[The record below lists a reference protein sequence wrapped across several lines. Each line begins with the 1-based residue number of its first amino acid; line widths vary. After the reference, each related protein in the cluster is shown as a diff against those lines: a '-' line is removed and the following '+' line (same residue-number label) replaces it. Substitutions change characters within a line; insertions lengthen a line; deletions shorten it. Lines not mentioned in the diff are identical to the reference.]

1 MRGRRRLC
9 RAPAIAHLACGM
21 RVRSEPARGSSRAGC
36 GSADERMLLSR
47 EGSREESGPPSDP
60 LCGLERGSDCVRV
73 AAMAVRKSIEE
84 SLVVDG
90 PRADWLQKFR
100 TALQTQGF
108 TSVETN
114 SQIFGRALPYR

>member
-1 MRGRRRLC
+1 MRL
-9 RAPAIAHLACGM
+9 P
-21 RVRSEPARGSSRAGC
+21 
-36 GSADERMLLSR
+36 LSR
-47 EGSREESGPPSDP
+47 EGSREESGPSGDP
-60 LCGLERGSDCVRV
+60 LCGNYILERGSDCVRV

-84 SLVVDG
+84 SLVLDG

-114 SQIFGRALPYR
+114 SQIFERALPYR